1 MLVDREKES
10 VTNSTRLKARFLLVI
25 VLGLCVVGILFVT
38 FLSLEQKPVLR
49 VVFFDVGQGDAIFIE
64 SPTGVQV
71 LVDAGRG
78 SAVLRALSRELGFFD
93 RSIDMIIATH
103 EDQDHIGGLPEVFR
117 RYEVSTFVR
126 TENQGESGDARLLDS
141 ASEKEDAEIVYARR
155 GMVFDLGGGALL
167 TVLFPER
174 DPSYLASNTSSI
186 IVRLTYGESEFLL
199 TGDSPDEIEEYL
211 VLLDPKGLESDVLK
225 LGHHGSK
232 TATSDIFLDTV
243 RPEYAIVSAGK
254 DNRYG
259 HPHKEVLE
267 KVLKRGIVAR
277 STAEEGSIIF
287 ESDGVSLVEKQ

>member
-1 MLVDREKES
+1 MLVDLERAS
-10 VTNSTRLKARFLLVI
+10 VVNSARVKARFLLVI
-25 VLGLCVVGILFVT
+25 VLGMCIVGI
-38 FLSLEQKPVLR
+38 FLAIFWSLGQKPVLR

-71 LVDAGRG
+71 LIDGGRG

-117 RYEVSTFVR
+117 RYDIGMFVR
-126 TENQGESGDARLLDS
+126 TENQGESGDAQLLDS
-141 ASEKEDAEIVYARR
+141 SSEKEDAEIVYARR
-155 GMVFDLGGGALL
+155 GMVFDLGGGAVL

-174 DPSYLASNTSSI
+174 DPSYLTSNTSSI

-211 VLLDPKGLESDVLK
+211 VSLDPKLLESDVLK
-225 LGHHGSK
+225 LGHHGSR
-232 TATSDIFLDTV
+232 TSTSPILLDAAH
-243 RPEYAIVSAGK
+243 PQYAIVSAGK

-259 HPHKEVLE
+259 HPHKEVVDRILE
-267 KVLKRGIVAR
+267 RGITLL
-277 STAEEGSIIF
+277 STAEQGSIVF
-287 ESDGVSLVEKQ
+287 ESDGVSLVEK